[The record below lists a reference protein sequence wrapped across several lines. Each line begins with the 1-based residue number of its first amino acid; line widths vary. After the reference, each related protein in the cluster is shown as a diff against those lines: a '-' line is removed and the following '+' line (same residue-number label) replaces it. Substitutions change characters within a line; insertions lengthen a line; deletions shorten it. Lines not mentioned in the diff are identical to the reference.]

1 MSTTP
6 EQKKAIALAVSTSI
20 LNGDWRRLDTLLD
33 SGFTYTGDSAIYSR
47 SEYIGFMQALKDA
60 MANMTMEFTHV
71 VCEGEL
77 VSIRFVTR
85 ARNVGK
91 FMGAPATGKDVVIT
105 GQFTRRV
112 VGERVVQEWQT
123 TDLLGLMTQMG
134 FGTLLG
140 YTIAAGLL
148 KKTSPPPPPRLTV
161 G

>member
-1 MSTTP
+1 MST
-6 EQKKAIALAVSTSI
+6 ESEHKKSIALAVSTSI
-20 LNGDWRRLDTLLD
+20 LRGEWGRLDTLLD
-33 SGFTYTGDSAIYSR
+33 SGFTYTGDSAVYSR

-60 MANMTMEFTHV
+60 MSGMTMEFTHV
-71 VCEGEL
+71 LCDGDL

-112 VGERVVQEWQT
+112 VGDKVMQEWQT

-148 KKTSPPPPPRLTV
+148 KKTSPPPPPRLPLA
-161 G
+161 

>member
-1 MSTTP
+1 MSI
-6 EQKKAIALAVSTSI
+6 ESDRKKEIALSVSRAI
-20 LNGDWRRLDTLLD
+20 LNGDWRALDARLDQ
-33 SGFTYTGDSAIYSR
+33 GFTYTGDSAVYSR

-60 MANMTMEFTHV
+60 MAGMTMEFTHV
-71 VCEGEL
+71 VCDGDL

-85 ARNVGK
+85 AKNVGK

-105 GQFTRRV
+105 GQFTRLI
-112 VGERVVQEWQT
+112 VGEKVMQEWQT

-148 KKTSPPPPPRLTV
+148 KKTSPPPAPKMLA